1 MAAKLRFVQERS
13 FVQNYSN
20 TGLYLFKEKI
30 MKTSLLLILCL
41 LQFLI
46 SFSQEQ
52 ESQKPVFRFGV
63 MTGIAAT
70 DMKFTVKPSPAY
82 NNNKNLPFVHF
93 STAINPAVG
102 LYTLFTLSENKH
114 GHHAGFDLM
123 YHPYKYTSDTT
134 SILSERGVYK
144 FSLAYLKSSL
154 SYRYSYSFDK
164 IKVSAIGGFTF
175 GLNTK
180 LEQAYYY
187 NEGGRERIE
196 PLGVVKP
203 SHDIGFF
210 GGGGLQYK
218 RAGVDIRY
226 YTSNPFTNNVNLDF
240 KARTGSFFL
249 LLKYDLLK
257 N

>member
-1 MAAKLRFVQERS
+1 MKIPVLFIFCFFQFHVS
-13 FVQNYSN
+13 FAQI
-20 TGLYLFKEKI
+20 KEA
-30 MKTSLLLILCL
+30 
-41 LQFLI
+41 
-46 SFSQEQ
+46 E
-52 ESQKPVFRFGV
+52 KPVFRFGV
-63 MTGIAAT
+63 MAGAAAT
-70 DMKFTVKPSPAY
+70 NMKFTVNPSSAY

-93 STAINPAVG
+93 STTINPAVG
-102 LYTLFTLSENKH
+102 LYTLFTLSESKH

-123 YHPYKYTSDTT
+123 YHPYKYISDTT

-164 IKVSAIGGFTF
+164 IKVSAMGGFTF

-187 NEGGRERIE
+187 NEGGREQIE

-210 GGGGLQYK
+210 GGAGLQFK
-218 RAGVDIRY
+218 RAGVDFRY
-226 YTSNPFTNNVNLDF
+226 YTSNPFTNNVDLDF